1 MTDFAVAR
9 RMMVDG
15 QIRPYDVTE
24 QNLLAAMLAVPR
36 ERLVPPA
43 FGGVA
48 YTDLDI
54 PLGAGHRCL
63 LKPLVLARLLQAAAI
78 GPGDRVLDVGCG
90 TGYSAALLA
99 RLAGSVV
106 ALEEDAALAAQAR
119 RALADVG
126 AGGVTVV
133 EGPLAAGW
141 PAGGPYDVIL
151 LDGGAEIVPEEL
163 FKQIKDGGRLVGVVG
178 EKPAMRAMLYRS
190 VNGVVGSRPIF
201 DAVAAPLPGFSKPPA
216 FAF

>member
-90 TGYSAALLA
+90 TGYAGAILA
-99 RLAGSVV
+99 RLAGEVV
-106 ALEEDAALAAQAR
+106 ALEEDADLAQAAR
-119 RALADVG
+119 TNLGSDSKVKV
-126 AGGVTVV
+126 VT
-133 EGPLAAGW
+133 GPLAQGW
-141 PAGGPYDVIL
+141 TQSAPYDVIL
-151 LDGGAEIVPEEL
+151 IEGSTEVVPNTL
-163 FKQIKDGGRLVGVVG
+163 CGQLKDGGRLVVVLG
-178 EKPAMRAMLYRS
+178 SGPDAKAVLYRRS
-190 VNGVVGSRPIF
+190 GDEIGYRSLF
-201 DAVAAPLPGFSKPPA
+201 DSAAPLLPGFA
-216 FAF
+216 RAAEFAF